1 MLHLGGVPDS
11 SSVRDSQAFRE
22 IDLLAVSAAAG
33 FQWSL
38 IPAQRSA
45 QAKVALAVTAAS
57 DTITSAQA
65 QALVKGE
72 NGQLSAADVLIAAQL
87 DGATSASGDALIV
100 VGGLRGLGEVAQ
112 VSLRLADDD
121 GVVGLVSVEGPVTP
135 RLSGAGALGAVAAG
149 SLIWFQEAGVLVACV
164 TAPVAPAFAAGLKAA
179 VKVIV
184 KL

>member
-1 MLHLGGVPDS
+1 MLHLGGIPES
-11 SSVRDSQAFRE
+11 ASVRDSQAFRE
-22 IDLLAVSAAAG
+22 IDLLAVTAAAG
-33 FQWSL
+33 SQWVL
-38 IPAQRSA
+38 NPAQRSA
-45 QAKVALAVTAAS
+45 QGKVALAVTAAAG
-57 DTITSAQA
+57 TITSAQA

-72 NGQLSAADVLIAAQL
+72 NGQLSTADSLIAAQL
-87 DGATSASGDALIV
+87 DGATTASGDALIV

-112 VSLRLADDD
+112 VRLQLADAA
-121 GVVGLVSVEGPVTP
+121 GVVGQVSVEGPVTP

-164 TAPVAPAFAAGLKAA
+164 TAPTAPTFAAGLKAA